1 MRINSLH
8 GIKSNRFWKLYRSRV
23 YLTLPRALGHFTFFW
38 FYCISRKPLAQ
49 FRVTGSLFLST
60 GTSIISLSIAISCAD
75 EGTFVGV
82 FGKKGTRFS
91 CKCNILR
98 NWVIWVRSCTSL
110 LYSLDVHPI
119 RFHTRIA
126 WWTKRIRLCNE
137 TRIDGDIC

>member
-1 MRINSLH
+1 MKIISIARLLNSATCS
-8 GIKSNRFWKLYRSRV
+8 GSFYI
-23 YLTLPRALGHFTFFW
+23 FFW
-38 FYCISRKPLAQ
+38 FNRICRKLLAQ
-49 FRVTGSLFLST
+49 FRVTGSLFLLT
-60 GTSIISLSIAISCAD
+60 GTSIISSKIAISCAD

-98 NWVIWVRSCTSL
+98 NWVISVRSCTSL

-119 RFHTRIA
+119 RFHRIA
-126 WWTKRIRLCNE
+126 WRTKRIRPCNE